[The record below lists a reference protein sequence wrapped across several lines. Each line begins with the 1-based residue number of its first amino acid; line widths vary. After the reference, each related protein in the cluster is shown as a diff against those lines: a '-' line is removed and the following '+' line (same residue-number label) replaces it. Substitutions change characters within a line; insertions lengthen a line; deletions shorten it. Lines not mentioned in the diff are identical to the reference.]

1 MQIND
6 SFSAKSTVLTKSN
19 NDKSKLSWEK
29 EYWDKQLMQ
38 SIEAKEK
45 NYSEKPDI
53 EDWANRDA
61 YQSLP
66 VEVSIEAKSMNCDQN
81 VEKKNS
87 FKSILISDKEPARS
101 VRQYQA
107 SSIYFIGSGS
117 NKLVDIKFSGNGVK
131 VYQSLNFAVNQA
143 LTLKKHLILEKDNK
157 ARVFTSQGDQTF
169 SYRQILSE
177 ALSFF
182 GLKLQTLIVRGKDI

>member
-131 VYQSLNFAVNQA
+131 VYQNLNFAVNQA